1 MWLIHEKKWNSFKIA
16 DARRQMVLVPS
27 LTIADVMMTWLL
39 LPEIINMLANF
50 LFLSDTLL
58 FEYFSRYCYFEGK
71 L

>member
-1 MWLIHEKKWNSFKIA
+1 MTNSWEKMEFIQNCGCKKADGSGCFFNNSWRHDDI
-16 DARRQMVLVPS
+16 M
-27 LTIADVMMTWLL
+27 L
-39 LPEIINMLANF
+39 LPEIINMLPNF